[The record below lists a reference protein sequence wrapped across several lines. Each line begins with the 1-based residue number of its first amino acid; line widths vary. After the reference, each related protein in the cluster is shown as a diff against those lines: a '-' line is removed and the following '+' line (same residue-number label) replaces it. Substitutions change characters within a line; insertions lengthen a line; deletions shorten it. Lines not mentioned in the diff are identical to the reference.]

1 MNVKVSIIIPV
12 YNVEPYLHEC
22 MDSVVHQ
29 TLSDIEVICVD
40 DGSTD
45 GSLAILQ
52 EYAARDARVKVLG
65 DGANHGQAHARN
77 VGLAAATGTYVYFMD
92 SDDWVDASALE
103 ALVATADAERL
114 DLLFFSLTAFSDD
127 VDEATLQEKWDYRR
141 KGTYGK
147 NVISGPEMFAQ
158 FIENADNYVN
168 LYAILMRRSFLETYD
183 ISFCDALKAYEDNL
197 FYFEA
202 ILQAGRVLCIP
213 EVYYHRRVRPGS
225 LMTATLSEKNAQAYR
240 ILYLKLCEFAMCVRI
255 PKACWKAASDFMKDT
270 DVMLEETL
278 RKTGRA
284 GDSLLQGD
292 VPLFEA
298 YMYHRAEKK
307 AAWEREVNAVAAQIA
322 ERSDKLVVLY
332 GAGLWARRLAVGLDK
347 RGISS
352 FVFAVTDPQNAEKSC
367 LGSPVHHILEFTD
380 RTDAC
385 QIIVATGKKHRGAM
399 EAYLRAQGC
408 DRFMTLSVE

>member
-12 YNVEPYLHEC
+12 YNVEPYLREC

-29 TLSDIEVICVD
+29 TLSDIEILCVD

-127 VDEATLQEKWDYRR
+127 VDEATLQERWDYRR

-147 NVISGPEMFAQ
+147 KPVPGAEMFAQ
-158 FIENADNYVN
+158 FAVNQDQFVN
-168 LYAILMRRSFLETYD
+168 LVGMLLRRSFLSEHGAVL
-183 ISFCDALKAYEDNL
+183 CDTLKAYEDNL
-197 FYFEA
+197 FYFET
-202 ILQAGRVLCIP
+202 ILQAERVMCVP
-213 EVYYHRRVRPGS
+213 DVYYHRRVRPGS
-225 LMTATLSEKNAQAYR
+225 VMTATLSEENAQAYR

-270 DVMLEETL
+270 DVMLGETL

-284 GDSLLQGD
+284 GDSLLQDD

-352 FVFAVTDPQNAEKSC
+352 FVFAVTDPQASARFC
-367 LGSPVHHILEFTD
+367 LGSPVHDILEFTD
-380 RTDAC
+380 RTDDC

-399 EAYLRAQGC
+399 EAYLRAHGC
-408 DRFMTLSVE
+408 ERFIALSVE